1 MIFRKQEEEDYSLS
15 MTPLIDM
22 VFLLLIF
29 FMVSTQLLDF
39 SRRMDIQLP
48 ETKAGAAD
56 EKLMVFVLE
65 ITKERRI
72 YLNGEEIRQE
82 EIEPRV
88 REANSQQ
95 PRKSAVIRADK
106 GLPYGEVVEIMG
118 MFQQVGIK
126 DIGIVVK

>member
-1 MIFRKQEEEDYSLS
+1 MIFRKREEEDYSLS

-29 FMVSTQLLDF
+29 FMVSTQFIDF

-48 ETKAGAAD
+48 ESKAGAVD
-56 EKLMVFVLE
+56 EKTMVFVLE
-65 ITKERRI
+65 ITKERKI

-82 EIEPRV
+82 EIEPKV
-88 REANSQQ
+88 REANSRQ

>member
-1 MIFRKQEEEDYSLS
+1 MIFRKREEEDYSLS
-15 MTPLIDM
+15 MTPLIDV

-48 ETKAGAAD
+48 ETKAGVAD
-56 EKLMVFVLE
+56 EKMMVFVLE

-72 YLNGEEIRQE
+72 YLNGDEIREEEIG
-82 EIEPRV
+82 PRV
-88 REANSQQ
+88 REANSLQ
-95 PRKSAVIRADK
+95 PRKSAVIRADRS
-106 GLPYGEVVEIMG
+106 LPYGEVVEIMG
-118 MFQQVGIK
+118 MFQEVGIK